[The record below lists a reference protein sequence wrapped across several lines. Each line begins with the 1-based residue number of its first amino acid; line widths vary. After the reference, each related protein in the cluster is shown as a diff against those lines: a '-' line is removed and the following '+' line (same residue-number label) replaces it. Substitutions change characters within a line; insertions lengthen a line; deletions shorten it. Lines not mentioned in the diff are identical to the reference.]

1 MTDNTSGIIAPRS
14 LRRSSAR
21 QAAALAGLTAAML
34 PLHAF
39 AQEADEPIATVKVED
54 TAIDPNPNAQ
64 LGVPFKAKTS
74 SDVRHTRPLAE
85 TPQTITVLTRAQIEQ
100 SGYTDLVRILDAQPG
115 VTVGTGENGNAFGD
129 RYVIRGQDVKSDVF
143 VDGLRDPG
151 LQTRES
157 FAVEQI
163 EITKGPNSS
172 FAGRGASG
180 GAVNAITK
188 AATTDYNFVKAD
200 VGYGSDNYV
209 RTTADVNYKL
219 NDQVAV
225 RVNGL
230 FADTDV
236 PYRGLADRRRWGV
249 AASALFAPTEN
260 LKIILDY
267 YHVRA
272 KDKPDVGSFLIGNA
286 GLDERVPYYLPAY
299 TQSSDFQN
307 SEVDTWTARVKY
319 DFSDTVR
326 LSNSFR
332 YGKTY
337 NEYFITGIGSQTV
350 ASGNGSYVTG
360 RLDGGHGGWQD
371 VDYIANQTNLNA
383 DLDLFGAK
391 HELVA
396 GVEYT
401 RHKVQTSVG
410 SAYNTA
416 SVNAPGS
423 SVAYFLTRTG
433 SPNCGTNFCITD
445 ASGNPVPNLRNLA
458 GQTVARTPFA
468 ARRWQIE
475 TISGYLMDTV
485 DLSSAFTMF
494 AGVRFDRYTF
504 KLSQWNTQTGAAV
517 NFSNRNTNLFDY
529 SDTLWN
535 GHVGLTYKVGGGG
548 LFYASV
554 STAADINGGE
564 SDTSGAGYGGYIL
577 DDANSGNVALPER
590 SWNFEIGTKWNVL
603 NEKLLLT
610 AALFR
615 TVKSDVMEGAD
626 YGAVGSFNTG
636 KFRVQGFDFSVAGNI
651 TDKWSVQGGFTAM
664 RAKVLES
671 ADKAGV
677 GGVTTANLPL
687 GATNVGKTL
696 ANFAD
701 FSAQFMTRYQLTDKL
716 AVGGAFKYKSKRY
729 GGQPDT
735 AAVYTQVAPGQFYY
749 SQPVPSYFV
758 TDISAEYHLTKNIEL
773 RLNVNN
779 LFNTNYYL
787 AAYRAGFF
795 LYQGDKRQIVGTISA
810 KF

>member
-1 MTDNTSGIIAPRS
+1 MTDKTSGIIAPRS

-34 PLHAF
+34 PLHAM

-64 LGVPFKAKTS
+64 LGVPYKAKTS
-74 SDVRHTRPLAE
+74 GDERHSRPLAE

-188 AATTDYNFVKAD
+188 AATTDYNFVRAD

-219 NDQVAV
+219 NDSVAV

-249 AASALFAPTEN
+249 AASALFAPTDN

-267 YHVRA
+267 YHMRA
-272 KDKPDVGSFLIGNA
+272 RDKPDVGSFLVGDA
-286 GLDERVPYYLPAY
+286 GLGQRVPYYLPAY

-307 SEVDTWTARVKY
+307 SDVDTWTARVKW
-319 DFSDTVR
+319 DIADNVR

-332 YGKTY
+332 YGQAY
-337 NEYFITGIGSQTV
+337 NSYFITALASQVIPT
-350 ASGNGSYVTG
+350 SDTTSYQTG
-360 RLDGGHGGWQD
+360 RLDNGHAGWQD
-371 VDYIANQTNLNA
+371 VKYVANQTNLIIDTN
-383 DLDLFGAK
+383 LFGAK
-391 HELVA
+391 NEIIL

-401 RHKVQTSVG
+401 NHKVQTTVG
-410 SAYNTA
+410 SASPTSTTA
-416 SVNAPGS
+416 A
-423 SVAYFLTRTG
+423 FLYSRSG
-433 SPNCGTNFCITD
+433 APNCATTFGGANNQFCITD
-445 ASGNPVPNLRNLA
+445 AAGNPVANLGNLA
-458 GQTVARTPFA
+458 GQRIIGRTPYA
-468 ARRWQIE
+468 ARRWEID
-475 TISGYLMDTV
+475 TISGYLMDTI
-485 DLSSAFTMF
+485 DLSSSLTLFG
-494 AGVRFDRYTF
+494 GVRLDHYSFNISSHST
-504 KLSQWNTQTGAAV
+504 TTGAQTSA
-517 NFSNRNTNLFDY
+517 NSY
-529 SDTLWN
+529 SENLWN
-535 GHVGLTYKVGGGG
+535 GHIGLTYKVGGGG

-564 SDTSGAGYGGYIL
+564 SDTNGAGYGGFIPGN
-577 DDANSGNVALPER
+577 ANPER
-590 SWNFEIGTKWNVL
+590 SWNYEIGTKWNVL

-615 TVKSDVMEGAD
+615 TVKSGIMEGAD
-626 YGAVGSFNTG
+626 YGLVGSFNTG
-636 KFRVQGFDFSVAGNI
+636 KLRVQGFEFTVAGNI
-651 TDKWSVQGGFTAM
+651 TDKWSVQGGFTVM
-664 RAKVLES
+664 RAKILES
-671 ADKAGV
+671 ADVPGTGSV
-677 GGVTTANLPL
+677 NVTNLPL
-687 GATNVGKTL
+687 GATNVGKTI

-701 FSAQFMTRYQLTDKL
+701 VSAQFMTRYQITDKF
-716 AVGGAFKYKSKRY
+716 AIGGAFKYKSKRY

-795 LYQGDKRQIVGTISA
+795 LYQGDKRQIVGTIRA
-810 KF
+810 TF

>member
-1 MTDNTSGIIAPRS
+1 MTEKPSGIIAPRS
-14 LRRSSAR
+14 LRASRTR
-21 QAAALAGLTAAML
+21 QAAALAGLSAALL
-34 PLHAF
+34 PLHAM
-39 AQEADEPIATVKVED
+39 AQEAEEPIATVKVED

-64 LGVPFKAKTS
+64 LGVPYKAKTS
-74 SDVRHTRPLAE
+74 GDERHTRPLAE

-100 SGYTDLVRILDAQPG
+100 SGYTDLVRILDSQPG

-188 AATTDYNFVKAD
+188 AATTDYNFAKAEA
-200 VGYGSDNYV
+200 GYGSDNYV
-209 RTTADVNYKL
+209 RTTADINYVLSGK
-219 NDQVAV
+219 VAI
-225 RVNGL
+225 RANGL

-236 PYRGLADRRRWGV
+236 PYRGLADRRRWG
-249 AASALFAPTEN
+249 AAVSALLQPTN
-260 LKIILDY
+260 DLKIILDY

-272 KDKPDVGSFLIGNA
+272 KDKPDLGSFLIGDA
-286 GLDERVPYYLPAY
+286 GLGERVPYYLPSY

-307 SEVDTWTARVKY
+307 SQVDTWTARVKY

-350 ASGNGSYVTG
+350 AAGNGSYVTG
-360 RLDGGHGGWQD
+360 RLDNGHGGWQD

-383 DLDLFGAK
+383 DLDLLGTK

-416 SVNAPGS
+416 SANPPS
-423 SVAYFLTRTG
+423 SSAAYFLTRTG
-433 SPNCGTNFCITD
+433 TPNCGTNFCITD
-445 ASGNPVPNLRNLA
+445 AAGNAVPNLRNLA
-458 GQTVARTPFA
+458 GQSVIRTPFA

-485 DLSSAFTMF
+485 DLSSALTMF

-504 KLSQWNTQTGAAV
+504 RLSQWNTQTGTAV
-517 NFSNRNTNLFDY
+517 NFTNRDTNLFEY

-564 SDTSGAGYGGYIL
+564 SDTTGAGYGGYIL

-603 NEKLLLT
+603 DEKLLVT

-626 YGAVGSFNTG
+626 YNTVGSFNTG
-636 KFRVQGFDFSVAGNI
+636 KLRVQGFDFSIQGNV
-651 TDKWSVQGGFTAM
+651 TDDWSLQGGFTVM

-671 ADKAGV
+671 ANA
-677 GGVTTANLPL
+677 ANI
-687 GATNVGKTL
+687 GRTL
-696 ANFAD
+696 ANFAN
-701 FSAQFMTRYQLTDKL
+701 FSAQFMTRYQVTDKL
-716 AVGGAFKYKSKRY
+716 ALGGAFKYKSERY

-735 AAVYTQVAPGQFYY
+735 GAPTITGSVGPNFVY
-749 SQPVPSYFV
+749 SQPVPAYFV

-795 LYQGDKRQIVGTISA
+795 LYQGDKRQIVGTIRA
-810 KF
+810 TF